1 MNKRVITVIFLIA
14 TIGIIFFLIR
24 KKNNS
29 ISTDKIKIG
38 VVLPLSGPVA
48 EPGKNVLSG
57 IQISVNAYNDT
68 TKNKKIELIIEDSKS
83 NPKDGVS
90 AFKKLVEVD
99 KAQIVIGDIMSSVFL
114 AMAPIAEKEKI
125 LLISPGASNP
135 AVTNAGDYI
144 FRDYT
149 SDNYD
154 GVVMAGYIYAMLNKK
169 RTAVAYVNND
179 YGVGVKDAFIAEY
192 EKKGGTIS
200 AIESYTGGQTDLKTI
215 ARKLKESQPEC
226 IYIVGNPAENGYLVK
241 ELKNQNSKA
250 QITGNLSFEDESFYK
265 IAGTAYDSIIF
276 SSPFFNIT
284 SNNAYTRN
292 FVIKFREK
300 YDKDPSVEAALGYD
314 VGGILIKALADCKYN
329 VKDIKDAMYRVQ
341 NFEGVTGNTSF
352 DVNGDVKKTI
362 LIKSIKKDKTVKI
375 ISNYLP

>member
-24 KKNNS
+24 KRNNS
-29 ISTDKIKIG
+29 ISTAKIKIG

-114 AMAPIAEKEKI
+114 AMAPIAEKEKV

-135 AVTNAGDYI
+135 AVTSAGDYI

-154 GVVMAGYIYAMLNKK
+154 GVVMAGYIYAMLKKK

-200 AIESYTGGQTDLKTI
+200 AIESYAGGQTDLRTI

-241 ELKNQNSKA
+241 ELKTQDSKA

-276 SSPFFNIT
+276 SSPYFNIT
-284 SNNAYTRN
+284 STNAYTRN
-292 FVIKFREK
+292 FVFKFREK

-314 VGGILIKALADCKYN
+314 VGGILIKALADCEYN

>member
-1 MNKRVITVIFLIA
+1 MNKRVITLIFLIA
-14 TIGIIFFLIR
+14 AIGIIFFLIR

-29 ISTDKIKIG
+29 TSTDKIKIG

-57 IQISVNAYNDT
+57 IQISVDAYNDT
-68 TKNKKIELIIEDSKS
+68 TKNNKIELIIEDSKS

-99 KAQIVIGDIMSSVFL
+99 KAKIVIGDIMSSVFL
-114 AMAPIAEKEKI
+114 ATAPIAEKEKI
-125 LLISPGASNP
+125 LLVSPGASNP

-154 GVVMAGYIYAMLNKK
+154 GVVMAGYIYANLNKK

-192 EKKGGTIS
+192 KKKGGIIS
-200 AIESYTGGQTDLKTI
+200 ATESYAGGQTDLKTI

-241 ELKNQNSKA
+241 ELKNQDSKA

-265 IAGTAYDSIIF
+265 IAGSAYDSIIF
-276 SSPFFNIT
+276 SSPYFNIS
-284 SNNAYTRN
+284 SNDAYTRN
-292 FVIKFREK
+292 FVTK
-300 YDKDPSVEAALGYD
+300 YRVKYNKEPSVEAALGYD

-341 NFEGVTGNTSF
+341 NFEGVTGTTSF
-352 DVNGDVKKTI
+352 DANGDVKKTI

-375 ISNYLP
+375 ISNYFP